1 MATILDRILE
11 KKKEDLA
18 EVATRQ
24 QAIEKAIKEVSNPL
38 GFKAALARRIAQ
50 GQAAVIAE
58 FKRKSP
64 SKGIIRE
71 GASPSVIAQAYAPYA
86 TALSV
91 LTERHFFGGANEDLQ
106 KAKQAANLPI
116 LRKDFI
122 IDPLHVLEARAIG
135 ADAVLLIVAILDRQS
150 LRELAGLA
158 HKLDLSVLIEVHD
171 EAELEEALCLD
182 EAIIGINNRDLRSFE
197 VSLQTSIRLRRLI
210 PENRL
215 VVAESGI
222 HTPEDIRILRENG
235 LHAFLIGESLMKA
248 ESPTEKLKELL
259 AVNLH

>member
-1 MATILDRILE
+1 M
-11 KKKEDLA
+11 
-18 EVATRQ
+18 
-24 QAIEKAIKEVSNPL
+24 
-38 GFKAALARRIAQ
+38 
-50 GQAAVIAE
+50 
-58 FKRKSP
+58 
-64 SKGIIRE
+64 
-71 GASPSVIAQAYAPYA
+71 
-86 TALSV
+86 
-91 LTERHFFGGANEDLQ
+91 
-106 KAKQAANLPI
+106 
-116 LRKDFI
+116 
-122 IDPLHVLEARAIG
+122 EARAIG

-222 HTPEDIRILRENG
+222 HTPEDIRILRQND

-259 AVNLH
+259 AVNLY